1 MEVRDAVEA
10 DADALSDLADA
21 PADVMRGVVHDRTVR
36 VVEDAGDTSEVDDS
50 TSDQPQAEAGSA
62 TDREDVEESAEESVS
77 GFVSFDARSET
88 VYVTQLAGETS
99 EVCSRLLEEP
109 RRFADCEEMAVEFVI
124 EETNEAAREAAR
136 AEGFEAVGPGP
147 RFEGEKTTRF
157 RLEPS

>member
-36 VVEDAGDTSEVDDS
+36 VLEAGDDVRDA
-50 TSDQPQAEAGSA
+50 PG
-62 TDREDVEESAEESVS
+62 EDESVGSLS

-88 VYVTQLAGETS
+88 VYVTQLAGES
-99 EVCSRLLEEP
+99 AEVCSRLLEEP

-124 EETNEAAREAAR
+124 EESHDAAREAAQE
-136 AEGFEAVGPGP
+136 EGFEAVGPGP
-147 RFEGEKTTRF
+147 RFEGEQTTRF